1 MASSCDDL
9 PLKVHPPKEK
19 YLLMNVSQNI
29 KDRLRIFYQKVKRLE
44 GDPHFIALGFAIGV
58 FVGMTPTIPFH
69 TVLAVVLAFLFKG
82 SKAAA
87 AIGVWFSNPVTI
99 PLFYFLSYRVGTF
112 FFNLTPFDARPHTV
126 LELMKMGTDL
136 TVAMVS
142 GGMILG
148 ILPGVAA
155 YWFARW
161 FVIRRHRSETTGAS
175 PSDHG

>member
-1 MASSCDDL
+1 
-9 PLKVHPPKEK
+9 
-19 YLLMNVSQNI
+19 MNISQNI
-29 KDRLRIFYQKVKRLE
+29 KDRLRVLYQKVKRLE

-58 FVGMTPTIPFH
+58 FVGITPTIPFH
-69 TVLAVVLAFLFKG
+69 TVLAVALAFLFKG

-87 AIGVWFSNPVTI
+87 VIGVWFANPATI

-112 FFNLTPFDARPHTV
+112 FFNLTPFDARPRTV

-142 GGMILG
+142 AGMILG
-148 ILPGVAA
+148 ILPAVAA

-161 FVIRRHRSETTGAS
+161 FVIRRHRSETTGAW
-175 PSDHG
+175 PSGSG